1 MVLLE
6 YQIEQLSKKEL
17 LDVHFKGYRNRYI
30 SLKKSNQNVLEVFE
44 VNLPPTIYL
53 NEENTKIENDYV
65 MAHCLG
71 HIYFAK
77 QNVYLKELK
86 VPRLTVNELL
96 PYMEYEHFNLFLNV
110 MRNLATTQHNLSS
123 RFIAPMKFF
132 QSKKEWFE
140 GWQVVLLK
148 MIDEEA
154 KYFDGIKKTII
165 LNEGFAV
172 HTQNQVLNE
181 ATSNSEKLEICRL
194 DAQLHY
200 KPNQGLNIYSLGKI
214 LWQTVSQNDY
224 DTVIHN
230 FEDYMFIQKYYTKTV
245 HEQTKISFVHNQQIY
260 NDYQSVKEQLIEYIS
275 QRTDHIFVDQII
287 TEESGYLTLRYQ
299 NSPYTINNSQF
310 TILKN
315 NLEKLLN
322 RKVYIKP
329 LSSF

>member
-1 MVLLE
+1 ME
-6 YQIEQLSKKEL
+6 YQIIQVSEKEL

-30 SLKKSNQNVLEVFE
+30 SLEQSKQNVLEVFE
-44 VNLPPTIYL
+44 VNQPPTIYL
-53 NEENTKIENDYV
+53 NVENTKIENDFV
-65 MAHCLG
+65 MAHCMG

-86 VPRLTVNELL
+86 VPRLTVNELI

-154 KYFDGIKKTII
+154 RYFDGIKKTII

-172 HTQNQVLNE
+172 HKQDQVLKQ
-181 ATSNSEKLEICRL
+181 TSTTSAKLEICQL
-194 DAQLHY
+194 NAQLHY
-200 KPNQGLNIYSLGKI
+200 KPEHGLNIYSLGKI
-214 LWQTVSQNDY
+214 LWQTVSKNEY
-224 DTVIHN
+224 DAVIHN
-230 FEDYMFIQKYYTKTV
+230 FDDNMFIQKYYTETV
-245 HEQTKISFVHNQQIY
+245 HEKTKLSFVHNRQIY
-260 NDYQSVKEQLIEYIS
+260 NDYQNVKKQLVEYIS
-275 QRTDHIFVDQII
+275 QRTNNIFVDQII

-299 NSPYTINNSQF
+299 NSPYTMNNSQI